1 MEFNDN
7 AMPPFEVLQ
16 QMSECCEEIEDAV
29 RFGIGSRESGAV
41 DEGFWER
48 FSIEPYVERFD
59 EEYRSLVREEFSELV
74 RELRVAKEL
83 RRGLSGEGVGSG
95 GELDEG
101 SRYEVLEM
109 LAEGGMGRVSIAWDR
124 EFSRRVA
131 IKSIQPQ
138 VLTTQEVR
146 ARFDQ
151 EAQVTAKLEHP
162 GILPVYSRGESAEEG
177 PYYTM
182 RLIAG
187 GNASS
192 LHRAIR
198 ELHDKKWVEKD
209 FSRRQRVLLR
219 HVINVCNT
227 IGYAHDRG
235 VCHRDLKPSN
245 ILIGPFGETF
255 VVDWGLAKVFREG
268 KKGSGSPSDVEDSTA
283 MGSLQNVLDLGLSG
297 ATRESVG
304 SKSSVAGTPGY
315 RAPESLGNEMVMDW
329 PMVDVYSVGA
339 ILHCIIYGKSP
350 SKSQDVRASALQD
363 DSFFLRLVMQRG
375 KTLVVSSKLLAISEK
390 AMHCDLKQRYK
401 STLALANDLENYLSG
416 EPISAKGEGIVERG
430 VRWIGKHR
438 HWALAGLAAAITLA
452 GAAVTVVVLQSQH
465 NRELQM
471 AANTLQRA
479 FESEELHRVQEGR
492 LRELAERN
500 ERAARDR
507 EGLAIEALRSYC
519 EAIYRNDVLKNSAS
533 LIGLRQQLLEDP
545 IAFFEEISKGNT
557 DVNDTSFSYLERLAQ
572 TAEELAKLSFEYGD
586 YAQCERW
593 VARSIERYE
602 DLERKLREDDLASGK
617 SSGVRTG
624 DLLRN
629 TVGHSDSYR
638 MQGMIRILRGDR
650 VGAKESLQ
658 TAMRLF
664 NSSEEIERDLTDDK
678 HSNERLGWFDKR
690 AELYALLAIFEAEGG
705 DLAKVMPYF
714 EVAMD
719 SKEKVVQ
726 LIREGK
732 AGSDDRRTI
741 RERAAIRSV
750 LDLKQDRAHV
760 FLVRGLG
767 NRDESMKQFQSYI
780 EKLRESLSGV
790 GANESDRLRLA
801 WALHNM
807 GGHHRQDGSIV
818 DASRCYEES
827 LQLRRELVAG
837 YPSVV
842 RYRAD
847 LSRTLAELAHVQVQ
861 LGRKSDGHLSMRQSL
876 EGLRRLGQDVPG
888 SNYELEAIR
897 QLHQWGHVCI
907 DTEMKEEGESAFTDA
922 LREFEEALEAEKAS
936 VNFDINPGLRLF
948 YLELLEHQA
957 EIFRARSDYMQ
968 ELELRRRMRRVA
980 EESNLEE
987 VQGELWR
994 LQLGIAS
1001 AAVNSETSNAGV
1013 VSVTT
1018 MVHRREVLEVLRDCS
1033 KELVKRREALGAGS
1047 SAWQMIR
1054 DEVQQRFF
1062 GSTIF
1067 ETYRSKQFLEQL
1079 EAEERSEW
1087 ESLWNMLR
1095 VVD

>member
-1 MEFNDN
+1 MSDPGSVTSWLVRADSVNRDDAASLLWNRFAFRLVRVARRHLRNTDQRMYDEEDLALSTLQEFLYRQERGQFTRLSSRQDLWRLLVTISLNKSRN
-7 AMPPFEVLQ
+7 HRRFLGQLCRSPRGSGGLASTFQ
-16 QMSECCEEIEDAV
+16 EE
-29 RFGIGSRESGAV
+29 RFLDGELVGGRVGSREMEDSESPDWIVMMADQCRYLMGLLDNQDSSGK
-41 DEGFWER
+41 
-48 FSIEPYVERFD
+48 
-59 EEYRSLVREEFSELV
+59 
-74 RELRVAKEL
+74 LRQ
-83 RRGLSGEGVGSG
+83 
-95 GELDEG
+95 
-101 SRYEVLEM
+101 
-109 LAEGGMGRVSIAWDR
+109 IA
-124 EFSRRVA
+124 A
-131 IKSIQPQ
+131 
-138 VLTTQEVR
+138 
-146 ARFDQ
+146 
-151 EAQVTAKLEHP
+151 
-162 GILPVYSRGESAEEG
+162 
-177 PYYTM
+177 M

-198 ELHDKKWVEKD
+198 ELHHKKWVEED

-235 VCHRDLKPSN
+235 VCHRDLTPSN

-268 KKGSGSPSDVEDSTA
+268 MKGSGSPSDVEDSTA
-283 MGSLQNVLDLGLSG
+283 MGSQQNVLDLGLSG

-315 RAPESLGNEMVMDW
+315 RAPESLGNEMIMDW
-329 PMVDVYSVGA
+329 PMVDVYSIGA

-390 AMHCDLKQRYK
+390 AMHCNLKQRYK

-572 TAEELAKLSFEYGD
+572 TAEELAKLSFVYGD

-617 SSGVRTG
+617 SSEVRTG

-638 MQGMIRILRGDR
+638 LQGMIRILRGDR

-658 TAMRLF
+658 T
-664 NSSEEIERDLTDDK
+664 
-678 HSNERLGWFDKR
+678 
-690 AELYALLAIFEAEGG
+690 
-705 DLAKVMPYF
+705 
-714 EVAMD
+714 
-719 SKEKVVQ
+719 
-726 LIREGK
+726 
-732 AGSDDRRTI
+732 
-741 RERAAIRSV
+741 
-750 LDLKQDRAHV
+750 
-760 FLVRGLG
+760 
-767 NRDESMKQFQSYI
+767 
-780 EKLRESLSGV
+780 
-790 GANESDRLRLA
+790 
-801 WALHNM
+801 
-807 GGHHRQDGSIV
+807 
-818 DASRCYEES
+818 
-827 LQLRRELVAG
+827 
-837 YPSVV
+837 
-842 RYRAD
+842 
-847 LSRTLAELAHVQVQ
+847 
-861 LGRKSDGHLSMRQSL
+861 
-876 EGLRRLGQDVPG
+876 
-888 SNYELEAIR
+888 
-897 QLHQWGHVCI
+897 
-907 DTEMKEEGESAFTDA
+907 
-922 LREFEEALEAEKAS
+922 
-936 VNFDINPGLRLF
+936 
-948 YLELLEHQA
+948 
-957 EIFRARSDYMQ
+957 
-968 ELELRRRMRRVA
+968 
-980 EESNLEE
+980 
-987 VQGELWR
+987 
-994 LQLGIAS
+994 
-1001 AAVNSETSNAGV
+1001 
-1013 VSVTT
+1013 
-1018 MVHRREVLEVLRDCS
+1018 
-1033 KELVKRREALGAGS
+1033 S